1 MSALER
7 GIIVSQEIKPLVI
20 DPAMAKPTIPV
31 ENPVRRAVPDIPDP
45 LRKPERIPTPA
56 PAPAEP
62 VKVPQAPVRVPVPT
76 R

>member
-31 ENPVRRAVPDIPDP
+31 ETPVRRAVPDIPDP
-45 LRKPERIPTPA
+45 LRKPERPTPA
-56 PAPAEP
+56 PVPVEP
-62 VKVPQAPVRVPVPT
+62 VKVPQPVRVPVPT